1 MKILPSRILI
11 VEDNPDHVEIIQCA
25 LQKWAE
31 SNGIQIE
38 FSESMSEAFAQANVA
53 QFDLILTD
61 YYLPDGTG
69 SQLVEALAAQKYP
82 CAFLLMTAAG
92 DEALAVRALKTG
104 FRDYIIKKDSYAQ
117 KLAATLETA
126 YVKYREEE
134 KKKQEQERL
143 TELSVRDS
151 LTNLYNVRFL
161 QERMAEEYARA
172 ARYHHPLSCLMIDI
186 DHFKNVNDLY
196 GHQTGDELLREL
208 SGLLL
213 AHVRQSDV
221 VVRYGGE
228 EFVILAPHVGYYG
241 AQILAER
248 LRIKVVK
255 SKFISH
261 MNPVEMRISIGI
273 AVYPEDPAKDKDSL
287 LFFADQALYRAKQLG
302 RNQVCLYQQSEHDA
316 IISNSL
322 FVVDKTK
329 MGELSRRLS
338 DISNMAKKAYIEGT
352 RAFVEAVEMKSLL
365 NGHSART
372 AMHARS
378 IAEVLGIREE
388 EVCIIE
394 HAALLH
400 DIGKLCIP
408 AEILRKADKLTGQEY
423 EIIKIHSVLGY
434 QMVKPIAFL
443 SEESLMILHHHEWYD
458 GRGYPHGL
466 KAKSIPIGARIIAVA
481 DAYDSM
487 CVTGIGYRN
496 SFKPEEAVR
505 ELINYAGIQFD
516 PEMVQ
521 MFIQAL
527 VKKGDLEPQAYDSE
541 KLGKAIQSVS
551 NPPKK

>member
-1 MKILPSRILI
+1 MCS
-11 VEDNPDHVEIIQCA
+11 
-25 LQKWAE
+25 
-31 SNGIQIE
+31 S
-38 FSESMSEAFAQANVA
+38 
-53 QFDLILTD
+53 DL
-61 YYLPDGTG
+61 
-69 SQLVEALAAQKYP
+69 
-82 CAFLLMTAAG
+82 
-92 DEALAVRALKTG
+92 
-104 FRDYIIKKDSYAQ
+104 
-117 KLAATLETA
+117 
-126 YVKYREEE
+126 
-134 KKKQEQERL
+134 
-143 TELSVRDS
+143 
-151 LTNLYNVRFL
+151 
-161 QERMAEEYARA
+161 
-172 ARYHHPLSCLMIDI
+172 
-186 DHFKNVNDLY
+186 
-196 GHQTGDELLREL
+196 
-208 SGLLL
+208 
-213 AHVRQSDV
+213 
-221 VVRYGGE
+221 
-228 EFVILAPHVGYYG
+228 VGYYG